1 MPEKALKRKS
11 EVKFHKDTFDK
22 TTEERRL
29 KVIEVAT
36 SEFAA
41 NGYNATNI
49 NEIASKAGISI
60 GAMYSYFASKED
72 LFLAVVN
79 KAYIVLETALKEVSE
94 HSHNVFEMIDGM
106 LKASRE
112 YAIKCPELNQI
123 YLDLTTQA
131 LSKMASRL
139 STQIEPVTF
148 SLYQD
153 MLKKAKKD
161 GIIGEDVDEEA
172 AAFCIDNLV
181 VMYQF
186 SFSADYYKER
196 MKIFLGQEKLDDIE
210 NTEKKIAAF
219 IRKAIIKEK

>member
-1 MPEKALKRKS
+1 MPERAVKRS
-11 EVKFHKDTFDK
+11 NTVKFHKDTFDK

-29 KVIEVAT
+29 KVLEVAM

-79 KAYIVLETALKEVSE
+79 KAYTVLETALKEVNAT
-94 HSHNVFEMIDGM
+94 SHNVFEMAEGM
-106 LKASRE
+106 LRVSRE
-112 YAIKCPELNQI
+112 YALKWPELNQI

-131 LSKMASRL
+131 LSKMADRL
-139 STQIEPVTF
+139 STQIEPITVH
-148 SLYQD
+148 LYKD
-153 MLKKAKKD
+153 MLKKAKND
-161 GIIGEDVDEEA
+161 GIIGSDVDEDV
-172 AAFCIDNLV
+172 AAFCIDNIMM
-181 VMYQF
+181 MYQF

-196 MKIFLGQEKLDDIE
+196 MKIFLGQEKLDDMVQ
-210 NTEKKIAAF
+210 TEQKLADF
-219 IRKAIIKEK
+219 IRNAIMKA